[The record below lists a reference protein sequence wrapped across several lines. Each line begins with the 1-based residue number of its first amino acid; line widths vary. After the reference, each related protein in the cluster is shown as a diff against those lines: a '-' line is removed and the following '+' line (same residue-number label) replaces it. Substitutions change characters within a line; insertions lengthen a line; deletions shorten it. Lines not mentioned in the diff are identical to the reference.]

1 MVFYT
6 CYNYVVLERIDKEVV
21 IMLKN
26 VKGLDINYIVEGE
39 GEPVIVLHGWGANI
53 NTVLPIVNIL
63 KDRYKVYALDL
74 PGFGESEEPKEPI
87 SSFEY
92 AKIVKDFIVDEGIEK
107 ASFIGHS
114 FGGKLSIIMGSKYPD
129 MVNKIVLIDSA
140 GLIPKR
146 GIDYYVKVYSFKSL
160 RFIYKN
166 FFFWLKDDKR
176 MERFYKKFGSTDYRD
191 SSGVMR
197 KILVI
202 VVNENLKDLLKDIK
216 APTLIIWGDED
227 TDTPLYMAKTMEKE
241 IKDSGLVVLEG
252 AGHYSYLDDYYT
264 FRAVINA
271 FLMGGNYGVYFGI
284 NHTQHRINISY
295 M

>member
-252 AGHYSYLDDYYT
+252 AGHYSYIDDYYT

-271 FLMGGNYGVYFGI
+271 FFNG
-284 NHTQHRINISY
+284 R
-295 M
+295 

>member
-6 CYNYVVLERIDKEVV
+6 CYNSVVLERIDKEVV

-63 KDRYKVYALDL
+63 KDRYKVYAIDL

-271 FLMGGNYGVYFGI
+271 FFNG
-284 NHTQHRINISY
+284 R
-295 M
+295 

>member
-176 MERFYKKFGSTDYRD
+176 MEKFYKKFGSTDYRD

-271 FLMGGNYGVYFGI
+271 FFNG
-284 NHTQHRINISY
+284 R
-295 M
+295 

>member
-21 IMLKN
+21 IMIKN

-166 FFFWLKDDKR
+166 FLFWLKDEKR
-176 MERFYKKFGSTDYRD
+176 MEKFYKKFGSTDYRD

-252 AGHYSYLDDYYT
+252 AGHYSYIDDYYT

-271 FLMGGNYGVYFGI
+271 FFNG
-284 NHTQHRINISY
+284 R
-295 M
+295 

>member
-166 FFFWLKDDKR
+166 FFFWLKDEKR
-176 MERFYKKFGSTDYRD
+176 MEKFYKKFGSTDYRD

-271 FLMGGNYGVYFGI
+271 FFNG
-284 NHTQHRINISY
+284 R
-295 M
+295 

>member
-1 MVFYT
+1 MMVFYT

-21 IMLKN
+21 IMIKN

-271 FLMGGNYGVYFGI
+271 FFNG
-284 NHTQHRINISY
+284 R
-295 M
+295 